1 MIRLVASI
9 VVGLVANAIALVA
22 GSLLLEDFALGTSG
36 FLIAVAI
43 FTGVGVLA
51 EPLVR
56 QVAVKQVPALLGS
69 TALISVLVGL
79 VVTSLLSDSLS
90 IRGAGTWVVAVVV
103 VWGVALV
110 ARLLL
115 PFVIFKK
122 VLAEQRAGR
131 GGRGA

>member
-1 MIRLVASI
+1 
-9 VVGLVANAIALVA
+9 
-22 GSLLLEDFALGTSG
+22 
-36 FLIAVAI
+36 
-43 FTGVGVLA
+43 VGVLA